1 MGRRWTPIDLFT
13 RVGKMGLK
21 GMLVKIKTLLAVF
34 WGLLEKALLYKKTHF
49 GINRMSVEM

>member
-34 WGLLEKALLYKKTHF
+34 WGHLEKALLYKKTHF